1 MRKPSCDSW
10 VVGSPPW
17 FQCVILVVLHRWNTT
32 KVCERRYTVYACIRV
47 YYGSTWVIE
56 IKHSTCT
63 QLSEKQREGVVLH
76 THQVPAYFPGPS
88 PHPESMGWHGAGIP
102 KQSFSHSFRHA
113 CNVVGSRHTEI
124 TSEIVASGF
133 ALEIVPSKRLS
144 GKTIR
149 RFWTAVFSS
158 RATRLSCGQDDYYG
172 AKSLHSS
179 HLARRWISIPM
190 PCSVRFLSCQL

>member
-1 MRKPSCDSW
+1 MRKTSCDSW

-17 FQCVILVVLHRWNTT
+17 FQCVILVVLHRWNINSLW
-32 KVCERRYTVYACIRV
+32 KAVYGIRV

-56 IKHSTCT
+56 IKYSTCT
-63 QLSEKQREGVVLH
+63 QLSEKQREGVVLPH
-76 THQVPAYFPGPS
+76 TKSLHTFLVLNHS
-88 PHPESMGWHGAGIP
+88 ESMGWHGAGIP
-102 KQSFSHSFRHA
+102 KQLFSHSFRYA

-144 GKTIR
+144 GKTTR

-158 RATRLSCGQDDYYG
+158 RATRLS
-172 AKSLHSS
+172 
-179 HLARRWISIPM
+179 
-190 PCSVRFLSCQL
+190 